1 MDIPKP
7 KGEKAMKRTSTL
19 KKTQRYERRLAA
31 AREDCREIMEA
42 YKQEIRQ
49 QEIRRDASKN
59 GFVKTCCQQ
68 EIDQLKAEMDAI
80 EMEVVG

>member
-7 KGEKAMKRTSTL
+7 KGEKAMKRTRTL

-49 QEIRRDASKN
+49 QEI
-59 GFVKTCCQQ
+59 
-68 EIDQLKAEMDAI
+68 DQLKAEMNAI

>member
-1 MDIPKP
+1 
-7 KGEKAMKRTSTL
+7 MKRTSTL

-31 AREDCREIMEA
+31 AREDCRGIMEA

-68 EIDQLKAEMDAI
+68 EIDQLKAEMDVI

>member
-1 MDIPKP
+1 
-7 KGEKAMKRTSTL
+7 MKRTSTL
-19 KKTQRYERRLAA
+19 KKTQRYERRLTA
-31 AREDCREIMEA
+31 AREDCREIMET

-59 GFVKTCCQQ
+59 GFVRMCCQQ